1 MTVCELVRAP
11 SGLRTCRGSKSGEPG
26 GPTAAAVGQ
35 GHRRGGGREKRRGG
49 RRSRGKDE
57 SRSGAEPQDLS
68 GCCRPQGGRAAERR
82 GVTRESA
89 SDCVKDPAEARTFIP
104 GRKGRGPGVGGCGA
118 RGAGGG
124 QEAREAAT
132 AQSGPEGPAARADLA
147 PTCPGVTVGASG
159 LWKRSAR
166 VDSYETLTA

>member
-1 MTVCELVRAP
+1 MTVRELVRAP

-57 SRSGAEPQDLS
+57 SRSGEEPQDLS
-68 GCCRPQGGRAAERR
+68 RCCRPLGGREEGCDQGERVGLCQGPSGGGYLYPGQEGQR
-82 GVTRESA
+82 
-89 SDCVKDPAEARTFIP
+89 ARS
-104 GRKGRGPGVGGCGA
+104 GGCGA

-159 LWKRSAR
+159 PWKRSAR